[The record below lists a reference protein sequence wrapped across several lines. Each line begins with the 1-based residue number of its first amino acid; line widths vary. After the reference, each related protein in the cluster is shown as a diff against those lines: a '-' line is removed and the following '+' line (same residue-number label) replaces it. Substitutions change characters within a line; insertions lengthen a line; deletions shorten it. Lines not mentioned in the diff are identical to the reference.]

1 MEEGVCVDIRQY
13 TMWKVIEKS
22 VKALVESGI
31 GPEVSINQHG
41 WQWEKKKKK
50 NHLGVKQRKVTTNW
64 KSGGQ
69 NKTHVCIKPQ

>member
-41 WQWEKKKKK
+41 WQWKKKKK
-50 NHLGVKQRKVTTNW
+50 KQNT
-64 KSGGQ
+64 
-69 NKTHVCIKPQ
+69 